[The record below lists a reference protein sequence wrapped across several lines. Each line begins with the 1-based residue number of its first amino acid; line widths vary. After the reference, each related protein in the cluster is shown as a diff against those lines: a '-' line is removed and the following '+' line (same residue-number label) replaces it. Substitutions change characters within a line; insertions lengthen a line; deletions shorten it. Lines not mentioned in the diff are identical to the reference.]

1 MIDAFNAHLQNRLL
15 NKINNQVKRV
25 FQMSFT
31 DVSGKIV
38 LQTYNDNNII
48 EYEYLPSFGFKR
60 FQLSLMNA
68 TTFKLY
74 YQNGNASQTLLKMET
89 FIVNDYNILLQQTT
103 QIPYPLGVSKN
114 QSGGGPKRG
123 GQGYGQKKSEQWGF
137 RYLETRRLGHRV
149 AMKPGLR
156 PMRFRSAQ

>member
-74 YQNGNASQTLLKMET
+74 YQNGNASQTLFKMET
-89 FIVNDYNILLQQTT
+89 FIVKQ
-103 QIPYPLGVSKN
+103 PKYPI
-114 QSGGGPKRG
+114 
-123 GQGYGQKKSEQWGF
+123 
-137 RYLETRRLGHRV
+137 H
-149 AMKPGLR
+149 
-156 PMRFRSAQ
+156 

>member
-15 NKINNQVKRV
+15 NKINNKVKRV

-38 LQTYNDNNII
+38 LQTFNDNNII

-60 FQLSLMNA
+60 YQLSLMNS

-74 YQNGNASQTLLKMET
+74 YQNGNASQTLFKMET

-103 QIPYPLGVSKN
+103 QIPYPLIVKNAENFGQYIYSNYSSELTNINSKN
-114 QSGGGPKRG
+114 
-123 GQGYGQKKSEQWGF
+123 YI
-137 RYLETRRLGHRV
+137 
-149 AMKPGLR
+149 M
-156 PMRFRSAQ
+156 